1 MLKNECDG
9 KKIYK
14 LVMCRPP
21 FMGTSN
27 NISLMTP
34 SPRVRAEH
42 EGGLILGTVLSSLGG
57 AYIPWDGKAHK
68 KEEYQVT

>member
-1 MLKNECDG
+1 
-9 KKIYK
+9 
-14 LVMCRPP
+14 
-21 FMGTSN
+21 MGTSN

-34 SPRVRAEH
+34 SPHVRAEH